1 MAWKFWKK
9 KKAIPV
15 VWPFVETNKG
25 SVTKDFIQN
34 IKLHLEKAY
43 PQGVF
48 VYEESFVEF
57 TIPHAELM
65 YEFRFQVRSWG
76 KDMRTIEQFRFG
88 IAIPAFHKRDTGS
101 PLFCAYILNEDALI
115 FSNNLEEYKQPRLAA
130 NNASHFAPLLNNIG
144 FIWQYVCEP
153 FIKEVNDY
161 NGLLRLCEQQK
172 QSNTNGGFSF
182 PNNLAIVHC
191 KTLMALGRKWEDV
204 YASYR
209 QVIESRDK
217 DNYEKA
223 RKVLLDFE
231 ANFRK

>member
-48 VYEESFVEF
+48 EYEESFVEF
-57 TIPHAELM
+57 TIPHSELTHR
-65 YEFRFQVRSWG
+65 FRFCVRSWG
-76 KDMRTIEQFRFG
+76 KDSRTIEQLSFG
-88 IAIPAFHKRDTGS
+88 IAIPALYKREVDST
-101 PLFCAYILNEDALI
+101 LFYPFRSDYEEL
-115 FSNNLEEYKQPRLAA
+115 LEHTTLKEYEQPKLVA

-144 FIWQYVCEP
+144 FIWQYACEP
-153 FIKEVNDY
+153 LIKEVHDY
-161 NGLLRLCEQQK
+161 NSLLRLCEQQK
-172 QSNTNGGFSF
+172 QNNTVGGFHY

-191 KTLMALGRKWEDV
+191 KTLMALDRKWEDV
-204 YASYR
+204 FASYR

-217 DNYEKA
+217 EDYEKA
-223 RKVLLDFE
+223 RKILFDFE
-231 ANFRK
+231 AKLRK